1 MLNSNF
7 QLWIHKES
15 QQIYIVLPTA
25 NGCQMK
31 NPITRK
37 WEECVM
43 YQKIDS
49 ETLVEKSPVYIREF
63 KDFREKFEF
72 KDSIKR
78 KDK

>member
-1 MLNSNF
+1 
-7 QLWIHKES
+7 
-15 QQIYIVLPTA
+15 
-25 NGCQMK
+25 MK